1 MSRRLH
7 AACASSLAL
16 ATALSAGSAFA
27 APDPDEAPPSTLS
40 QVIVTATK
48 SVPELDHLPTTTES
62 VTAAQVADTINS
74 VTIEDALRY
83 LPNVLIRQRHIGDN
97 QDPIT
102 TRTSGVGASARSLI
116 YADGVLLSA
125 LIGNNNTTASP
136 KWGLVTPEAVSRI
149 DVLYGPFAAAYP
161 GNSIG
166 SVIEITTKAPTG
178 FEASAQVQGAGQ
190 FFKKYGD
197 DRSLGTSRITA
208 NVGDRLGRFAFRASY
223 NHLESDAQPLTYA
236 TATIPAAASA
246 AGTPVTGAFLD
257 ANRLGVPIQVLGGTA
272 IAHQVQDSLTTRL
285 TYKITPTLEAAYT
298 AGFFRND
305 ENDTVNSYLRD
316 ASGASVYAGAVNIGG
331 RAYTLANSLFSN
343 SVYALEEDQLAQGLS
358 LSSHTGGLFDFE
370 VVGTRFDIL
379 KSRQRIPS
387 GALPAAFTSGPGS
400 VVSLNDTGWMT
411 FDAKGTFRPFGETGP
426 HLITFGAHADAF
438 RLKNPRYALSD
449 WIAGSPGATTSFS
462 RGRTEQQAL
471 WAQDIWRLTPTL
483 TATLGGRYE
492 HWDAYDGLNFSAAPA
507 LNKAQPTQGAW
518 RFSPKGVLAWKPLE
532 GWTFKGS
539 VGVAYRFP
547 TVQELYQAVTVGP
560 ILATP
565 NPNLR
570 PEHALSGELSAERAW
585 STGKVRL
592 SFFGERIDDALI
604 SQTGQIATGPNTT
617 APASFIQNVDRV
629 RTRGVEVV
637 ASQDDVLIKGLELSG
652 WITYVDA
659 KTVRDAAV
667 PAAVGKDLPQL
678 PRLRASAVATYRP
691 TQKVALTLGARYSDR
706 SFGTI
711 DNTDTYANTY
721 QGFGGF
727 FVMDAHAR
735 YQVTPHISAE
745 LGVDNLNDARYF
757 LFHPFPGRTVIGSL
771 KYTY

>member
-1 MSRRLH
+1 MSRRLMTL
-7 AACASSLAL
+7 AASPIVLA
-16 ATALSAGSAFA
+16 AAAFA
-27 APDPDEAPPSTLS
+27 SPAFASDDPAAPPTVS
-40 QVIVTATK
+40 QVIVTGAK

-62 VTAAQVADTINS
+62 ITAAKVADTVNS

-125 LIGNNNTTASP
+125 LIGNNNSAASP

-149 DVLYGPFAAAYP
+149 DVLYGPFAAAYA

-166 SVIEITTKAPTG
+166 SVIEITTKAPAG
-178 FEASAQVQGAGQ
+178 FEASVQVQGAGQ
-190 FFKKYGD
+190 SFRKYGD
-197 DRSLGTSRITA
+197 DQSLGTSRIAAT
-208 NVGDRLGRFAFRASY
+208 VGDRFGRFAFRASY
-223 NHLESDAQPLTYA
+223 NHLESDAQPLAYA
-236 TATIPAAASA
+236 TATIPAATSA

-285 TYKITPTLEAAYT
+285 TYEITPTLTAAYT

-305 ENDTVNSYLRD
+305 EHDTVASYLRD
-316 ASGASVYAGAVNIGG
+316 GAGNAVYAGAVNIGG
-331 RAYTLANSLFSN
+331 RAYSLANTVFSN

-370 VVGTRFDIL
+370 VVGTRFDYL

-387 GALPAAFTSGPGS
+387 GALPAAFSGGAGS
-400 VVSLNDTGWMT
+400 IVSLNDTGWMT
-411 FDAKGTFRPFGETGP
+411 LDAKGTLRPFGEAGP

-438 RLKNPRYALSD
+438 RLKNPRYATAD
-449 WIAGSPGATTSFS
+449 WIVGSPGATTSFS

-483 TATLGGRYE
+483 TATVGGRYE
-492 HWDAYDGLNFSAAPA
+492 HWDAYDGLNFSAAPV
-507 LNKAQPTQGAW
+507 LNKLQPTQGAW

-547 TVQELYQAVTVGP
+547 TVQELYQSVTVGA
-560 ILATP
+560 ILTTP

-570 PEHALSGELSAERAW
+570 PEHAISGELSAERAW

-592 SFFGERIDDALI
+592 SFCSGSGSTTPWSRRPRRSPRGRTRRPPPA
-604 SQTGQIATGPNTT
+604 SSRTWTGC
-617 APASFIQNVDRV
+617 APA
-629 RTRGVEVV
+629 GVELV
-637 ASQDDVLIKGLELSG
+637 ASQDDVLAEGPRALRLDHLRGRPDGEGRGVPGGGGQGPAAASAPAGFGCGHLSG
-652 WITYVDA
+652 RRRSSPSPWAPATA
-659 KTVRDAAV
+659 TAAT
-667 PAAVGKDLPQL
+667 
-678 PRLRASAVATYRP
+678 PRSTTPTPTRTPTRASAASSWWTP
-691 TQKVALTLGARYSDR
+691 TRAIR
-706 SFGTI
+706 SRRTFPP
-711 DNTDTYANTY
+711 N
-721 QGFGGF
+721 
-727 FVMDAHAR
+727 
-735 YQVTPHISAE
+735 SASI
-745 LGVDNLNDARYF
+745 
-757 LFHPFPGRTVIGSL
+757 T
-771 KYTY
+771 